1 MNKVSNHLNK
11 LKNYSPVNISNEN
24 KLYFLEVEEKP
35 GLIKIGDTHRDVDKR
50 NKETMTN
57 ASLHRKDGTFPT
69 YVLAKNKAGKSYRD
83 KDFHKFL
90 KNKGFEFEQNDQ
102 KNDSEWVKGCFDLIW
117 KELEEFIGK
126 QAFKELQLR
135 NAQNYIL
142 DELDKA
148 LKDGY
153 MWINLGSC
161 VRSGKTIISLVFAM
175 LNNLFPVYIGKNLT
189 SQASAE
195 TDNDEFG
202 IVPNMSTISL
212 HGIDELDKNGMSNK
226 VRNSI
231 DKINRENVDNK
242 KIIFYIDEV
251 DDGSHTVK
259 SRSILKPIVDNFDN
273 ESMLEAVVTMSGTRI
288 HRGEKVLRSLT
299 DDKIKEISLEYYE
312 MQILQPEETVNRNY
326 RHINFYSDGTEL
338 SNISDSMRNKDKGHK
353 SLGTF
358 IKSLLERNNFDINI
372 NEDFPHWFIKFSTVG
387 KSNCNAFVKYLNSD
401 ESPVDTNKYIFKTIN
416 GDFTSSKESQKYCK
430 AFIDKHSGKICV
442 FITQGMATT
451 SFSIESIGN
460 SAVFTDNEITSDD
473 IQALHRS
480 ATWKEGKDECN
491 LIVVTTNDSKEHYFD
506 DIFEEEVKIAS
517 NRSEKE
523 TIYKEL
529 LNNNSMI
536 HFIVNG
542 KGIKP
547 VIINKENISNVLDKK
562 SKSMTRVASFVRVM
576 GELDEEIQDEILS
589 SILPKGTTS
598 KKSVTGKGER
608 FYPFGK
614 EDKKNKKKNSTITMK
629 KKEKIYRA
637 FIENALHVPSLSR
650 EQGINI
656 DKFDFWGEIGITK
669 KLFTKVYKNSQAFKD
684 RIDTVYNLCEDEDYL
699 ITNYLNKLV

>member
-1 MNKVSNHLNK
+1 MNKVSNHLTR
-11 LKNYSPVNISNEN
+11 LKNYSPTSVSREN

-69 YVLAKNKAGKSYRD
+69 YVVAKNKEGKPYRD

-90 KNKGFEFEQNDQ
+90 KNKGFEFEQNNQ
-102 KNDSEWVKGCFDLIW
+102 GNDSEWVRGSFDQIW
-117 KELEEFIGK
+117 KELEKFIGTR
-126 QAFKELQLR
+126 AFKELQLR

-148 LKDGY
+148 LKDGHKF
-153 MWINLGSC
+153 INLGSC

-175 LNNLFPVYIGKNLT
+175 SNNFFPVYIGKNLT

-195 TDNDEFG
+195 TDNNEFG

-212 HGIDELDKNGMSNK
+212 HGIDELDENGISNK
-226 VRNSI
+226 VENI
-231 DKINRENVDNK
+231 INKINKENVDNK

-251 DDGSHTVK
+251 DDGSHTAK
-259 SRSILKPIVDNFDN
+259 SRNILKPVVDNFN
-273 ESMLEAVVTMSGTRI
+273 NKSMFEAVVTMSGTRI

-312 MQILQPEETVNRNY
+312 MQILQPDETVNRNY
-326 RHINFYSDGTEL
+326 RHISFYSDGTEL
-338 SNISDSMRNKDKGHK
+338 SNISDSMRNRDKGHE

-358 IKSLLERNNFDINI
+358 IKSLLGRNNFDINI
-372 NEDFPHWFIKFSTVG
+372 NENFPHWFIKFSTVG
-387 KSNCNAFVKYLNSD
+387 KSNCNALVKYLNSD

-430 AFIDKHSGKICV
+430 DFIKKHPSKICV

-451 SFSIESIGN
+451 SFSIKSIGN
-460 SAVFTDNEITSDD
+460 SVVFTDNEITSDD

-480 ATWKEGKDECN
+480 ATWSDGKDECN
-491 LIVVTTNDSKEHYFD
+491 LIVVTTNDSMEHYFD
-506 DIFEEEVKIAS
+506 DIFEEEVKISS
-517 NRSEKE
+517 NRAEKE

-536 HFIVNG
+536 HFTANY
-542 KGIKP
+542 KG
-547 VIINKENISNVLDKK
+547 VRRFVLTKEDVSNVLDKK
-562 SKSMTRVASFVRVM
+562 SKSMTKVASFVRVIS
-576 GELDEEIQDEILS
+576 ELDEEIQDEILT
-589 SILPKGTTS
+589 SILPKGITS
-598 KKSVTGKGER
+598 KKSKTGKGER

-614 EDKKNKKKNSTITMK
+614 EDKKKNKKNSSITMK

-637 FIENALHVPSLSR
+637 FIENAIHVPSISR
-650 EQGINI
+650 EQGITI
-656 DKFDFWGEIGITK
+656 DKFDFWGEIGIKK
-669 KLFTKVYKNSQAFKD
+669 KLFTKVYKNSQGFKD
-684 RIDTVYNLCEDEDYL
+684 RIDTIYNLCEDEDYL
-699 ITNYLNKLV
+699 VTNYLNNIV